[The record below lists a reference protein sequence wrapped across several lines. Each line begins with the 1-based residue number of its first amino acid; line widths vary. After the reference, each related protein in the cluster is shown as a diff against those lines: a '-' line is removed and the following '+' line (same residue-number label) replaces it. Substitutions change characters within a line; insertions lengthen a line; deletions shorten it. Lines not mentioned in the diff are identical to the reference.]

1 MAWFEQLYAQ
11 VDSSG
16 LSVVPWADLKPN
28 PNLVSWLDR
37 EQVDGRG
44 KSALVVGC
52 GLGDDAEGLSRLGFR
67 VTAFDI
73 SPSAIGMAAQRFPNS
88 EVEYVTADLFHP
100 PVDWT
105 RRFDLVHE
113 AYTLQVLPRVL
124 RSKAMG
130 QLASFVSPGG
140 MLLLIARAR
149 DETEEPGEM
158 PWPLTRAE
166 LEAVYSFGLEEIAV
180 EDYFDSEK
188 PPVRRFRAAFG
199 RPSIER
205 RA

>member
-1 MAWFEQLYAQ
+1 MDWFEQLYAH
-11 VDSSG
+11 VDSSD

-28 PNLVSWLDR
+28 PNLVSWIDQ

-52 GLGDDAEGLSRLGFR
+52 GLGDDAEELSRRGFR
-67 VTAFDI
+67 VTTFDI
-73 SPSAIGMAAQRFPNS
+73 SPSAIRMAVKRFPRS
-88 EVEYVTADLFHP
+88 EVEYVTADLFQP

-105 RRFDLVHE
+105 RRYDLVHE
-113 AYTLQVLPRVL
+113 AYTLQVLPRAL
-124 RSKAMG
+124 RSNGMG
-130 QLASFVSPGG
+130 QLAKFVSPGG

-166 LEAVYSFGLEEIAV
+166 LEAVCCFGLKAIAV
-180 EDYFDSEK
+180 EDYVDEER
-188 PPVRRFRAAFG
+188 PPVRRFRAAY
-199 RPSIER
+199 RYPLSTNST
-205 RA
+205 